1 MSISTPGLPVL
12 AERDISG
19 KVDAELTNLLFEFT
33 WGANISALLAIMLVA
48 VLFRAHVP
56 AQSLWVWAGYGVAVE
71 LARFVLAM
79 VFRTRAIPM
88 AQALR
93 WKRLFALGNA
103 ASGVTWGLAAFL
115 LFPPALPIYQL
126 FLGAILFS
134 ACAIAVPLLAAS
146 FRMYL
151 AYSIP
156 ALAPILLR
164 LAWERVPI
172 SVVAACLGLVV
183 LVLLMT
189 TALRMHRHVLDALKL
204 RLAYGEVVEE
214 LSGEASQRTRVETIL
229 RRGEENMR
237 RQSQLLLELARESSI
252 SGGDLRGAYKAI
264 AEKSAGAIN
273 CQRVS
278 IWYVDHDDGVFKC
291 QHVFHDGA
299 HDPSPDL
306 QFPGDIIA
314 DFLAALSDARTLAID
329 EVHGDPRVDGLRP
342 DYLVPLGVRSMLVA
356 PIRQG
361 AELRGFILYEH
372 MGEAREWAREEH
384 SFASSVA
391 DFLLLAVTA
400 EDRRRVEHNLRQLA
414 NYDRLTGLPNRALFM
429 DRLAQALLK
438 GRRSGE
444 HIALLMLDVDRFK
457 GINDS
462 LGHQSGD
469 LVLRTIGKRIL
480 GCVRAADTVARLG
493 GDEFTVILE
502 EVDGVETITNIA
514 DRILDA
520 VSTTIHLGK
529 AEAHLSGSIG
539 ISIYPHDGKDAD
551 ALLQN
556 ADSAMYRA
564 KDQGRNRYHF
574 YTHDMHAEAMRRL
587 SRETALRK
595 ALVREELLLHYQPQ
609 FDTRTGK
616 IVGLEALVRWKDP
629 NLGMIAPADF
639 IPLAEDSGL
648 IVQIGQSVME
658 MACKQ
663 ATRWLGLL
671 PRPFHIAVNLSAG
684 QFALGNLP
692 LMVRKVLDDCGLPAD
707 MLQLE
712 ITESLFINGEA
723 TNIRLLRELK
733 SMGIRLSLDDF
744 GTGSSS
750 LSYLKHFPVDALK
763 IDRDFVTDIGRD
775 PYDEAIAHSIIALA
789 ESLQL
794 EVVAEGV
801 ETEEQMQRLQS
812 MRCHIMQGFLFSRPL
827 TIEATTALLE
837 QSVELDIEI

>member
-1 MSISTPGLPVL
+1 MSIITPGFPIL
-12 AERDISG
+12 AERDIGG
-19 KVDAELTNLLFEFT
+19 KVHAELTNLLFEFT
-33 WGANISALLAIMLVA
+33 WGANIAALLAILLIA
-48 VLFRAHVP
+48 FLFRAHVP
-56 AQSLWVWAGYGVAVE
+56 SDRLWIWGGYGVTVE
-71 LARFVLAM
+71 LARFGLAM
-79 VFRTRAIPM
+79 VFRARAIPM
-88 AQALR
+88 GRALR
-93 WKRLFALGNA
+93 WKRWFAVGNA
-103 ASGVTWGLAAFL
+103 ASGVTWGVAGFL
-115 LFPPALPIYQL
+115 LFLPSFPVYQL
-126 FLGAILFS
+126 FLGAILFG

-151 AYSIP
+151 AYAIP
-156 ALAPILLR
+156 ALTPILLR
-164 LAWERVPI
+164 LAFDGDPLMLI
-172 SVVAACLGLVV
+172 AVALGIVMLI
-183 LVLLMT
+183 LLLS
-189 TALRMHRHVLDALKL
+189 TALRMYRHVLEELKL
-204 RLAYGEVVEE
+204 RLAYAEVVEE
-214 LSGEASQRTRVETIL
+214 LSGESSQRTRVETLL
-229 RRGEENMR
+229 RQGEENMR

-252 SGGDLRGAYKAI
+252 SGGDIRGAYKAI
-264 AEKSAGAIN
+264 AEKSADAIN
-273 CQRVS
+273 CERVS
-278 IWYVDHDDGVFKC
+278 IWYVDNDGAYRC
-291 QHVFHDGA
+291 QHVYHDGT
-299 HDPSPDL
+299 HDPSPEL
-306 QFPGDIIA
+306 EFPEEH
-314 DFLAALSDARTLAID
+314 LAAFLVALSNARTLALD
-329 EVHGDPRVDGLRP
+329 EVHDDPRVDGLRP
-342 DYLVPLGVRSMLVA
+342 DYLVPLGVRSLLIA

-361 AELRGFILYEH
+361 TALRGFILYEH
-372 MGEAREWAREEH
+372 MGEERQWAREEH

-400 EDRRRVEHNLRQLA
+400 EDRRRVEHNFRQLA

-429 DRLAQALLK
+429 DRFAQALLK
-438 GRRSGE
+438 GRRSGG
-444 HIALLMLDVDRFK
+444 HIALLILDVDRFK

-502 EVDGVETITNIA
+502 EVDGVDTITNIA

-529 AEAHLSGSIG
+529 AEAHLSTSIG
-539 ISIYPHDGKDAD
+539 ISIYPHDGKDVD
-551 ALLQN
+551 TLLQN

-616 IVGLEALVRWKDP
+616 IVGLEALVRWQDP

-648 IVQIGQSVME
+648 IVQIGQSVLE
-658 MACKQ
+658 MACRQ
-663 ATRWLGLL
+663 TTQWLGLV
-671 PRPFHIAVNLSAG
+671 PRPFHVAVNLSAG

-692 LMVRKVLDDCGLPAD
+692 QTVRKVIEDCGLPAD

-712 ITESLFINGEA
+712 ITESLFINGES

-801 ETEEQMQRLQS
+801 ENEEQMKQLQA
-812 MRCHIMQGFLFSRPL
+812 MKCFLMQGFLFSRPL
-827 TIEATTALLE
+827 TVEATTALLE